1 MDSKPVEIADRIFYI
16 EGENGGRYPDCHGLL
31 VRDDTTAIVDPAC
44 REGLMREIASN
55 GGVDIVLNTHYH
67 EDHRIYNYV
76 FADARL
82 LVHELDAH
90 GYGDVEDFISGFSVV
105 KSPQI
110 KQVWEAFLA
119 ETCKYRPYDV
129 DETFADGHEIDL
141 GHTTLR
147 VIHTPGHSAGHCCFF
162 FPREGVAY
170 LGDLDLT
177 RFGPWYASRNSDVD
191 DFLRS
196 IERIRELRPEVVVT
210 SHGDGLIT
218 ENVDGRL
225 EEYADII
232 HRRDREILEF
242 VAEAR
247 TLDEVLTLEII
258 YRKKQKEPGSFFY
271 WDDRW
276 MIEAHLARLVGLDK
290 LKQDGEN
297 YSPA

>member
-1 MDSKPVEIADRIFYI
+1 MDNRLVEIADRIFYI
-16 EGENGGRYPDCHGLL
+16 EGENKGRYPDCHGLL
-31 VRDDTTAIVDPAC
+31 VRDDTTVIIDPAC
-44 REGLMREIASN
+44 REDLMREIASN

-76 FADARL
+76 FEGARL

-90 GYGDVEDFISGFSVV
+90 GYGDVEDFIGDFAVV

-110 KQVWEAFLA
+110 KQVWEAFLH
-119 ETCKYRPYDV
+119 ETCKYRPYKV
-129 DETFADGHEIDL
+129 DETFTDGYEIDF
-141 GHTTLR
+141 GHTALR

-170 LGDLDLT
+170 LGDVDLT
-177 RFGPWYASRNSDVD
+177 KFGPWYASRNSDVD

-196 IERIRELRPEVVVT
+196 IERIRELRPRAVVT
-210 SHGDGLIT
+210 SHGDGLVT

-225 EEYADII
+225 KEYADII
-232 HRRDREILEF
+232 HRRDERIMEFVTESRSLDEIL
-242 VAEAR
+242 A
-247 TLDEVLTLEII
+247 LEII
-258 YRKKQKEPGSFFY
+258 YRKKQKAPDAFFY

-276 MIEAHLARLVGLDK
+276 MIEAHLARLVRAGK
-290 LKQDGEN
+290 LIKDGNN

>member
-1 MDSKPVEIADRIFYI
+1 MESKLVEIADRIFYI
-16 EGENGGRYPDCHGLL
+16 EGENKGRYPDCHGLL
-31 VRDDTTAIVDPAC
+31 VRDDTTVIIDPAC
-44 REGLMREIASN
+44 REDLMREIASN

-76 FADARL
+76 FEGAKL

-90 GYGDVEDFISGFSVV
+90 GYGDVEDFIGDFAVV

-110 KQVWEAFLA
+110 KQVWEAFLH
-119 ETCKYRPYDV
+119 ETCKYRPYEV
-129 DETFADGHEIDL
+129 DETFTDGHEMDF
-141 GHTTLR
+141 GHTALR

-162 FPREGVAY
+162 FPRKGVAY

-177 RFGPWYASRNSDVD
+177 KFGPWYASLNSNLD

-196 IERIRELRPEVVVT
+196 IERIRELKPAVVVT
-210 SHGDGLIT
+210 SHGDGLVT

-225 EEYADII
+225 KEYADII
-232 HRRDREILEF
+232 HRRDEKIMKFVTESRSLDKIL
-242 VAEAR
+242 A
-247 TLDEVLTLEII
+247 LEII
-258 YRKKQKEPGSFFY
+258 YRKKQKAPDAFFY

-276 MIEAHLARLVGLDK
+276 MIEAHLARLVRLGK
-290 LKQDGEN
+290 LNKDGDN